1 MKSGWQPGIIYIC
14 CHVSIVDKMNNNNQ
28 QNNQWMS
35 PSWKYLSAAVLARC
49 NTSLRL
55 SLLLLYAI
63 NCSQCKFPSASK
75 VNLSTQKCVQNTV
88 SIALGSNIINIITF
102 TLRFPPNNSFICI
115 VVFRIIHPANNT
127 SMNQSDEIQ
136 AREKFSATPK
146 TSEFIPW
153 KYIKLN
159 LTLYCNKCIHKDEN
173 KIEQRPLA
181 FKPPANFNVFFG
193 NLSPL
198 IHCRPFYITCQPHK
212 QTHTYTLIRTHQAQ
226 KHLPAQREKARSFL
240 KVAPVAECSCSRR
253 CCSELSETK
262 ME

>member
-181 FKPPANFNVFFG
+181 FKPPANFNVEKYFLVIYHPSFTVG
-193 NLSPL
+193 HFILPVNHTNRHTHTHSYALTR
-198 IHCRPFYITCQPHK
+198 HRNTCQH
-212 QTHTYTLIRTHQAQ
+212 
-226 KHLPAQREKARSFL
+226 
-240 KVAPVAECSCSRR
+240 
-253 CCSELSETK
+253 SERKLEVFWK
-262 ME
+262 